1 MIEQRYRFT
10 LTGHQVQ
17 DLNENLLVDTEIVS
31 SGIEQP
37 NGTYQFD
44 LGYQDLEDLI
54 ENLAAACNHAEDKRV
69 EERLDTIYQK
79 LVKLL
84 G

>member
-1 MIEQRYRFT
+1 VHSLWRRLAAFQRP
-10 LTGHQVQ
+10 
-17 DLNENLLVDTEIVS
+17 VS
-31 SGIEQP
+31 ARDSALKKCK
-37 NGTYQFD
+37 TRD
-44 LGYQDLEDLI
+44 QDLEDLI